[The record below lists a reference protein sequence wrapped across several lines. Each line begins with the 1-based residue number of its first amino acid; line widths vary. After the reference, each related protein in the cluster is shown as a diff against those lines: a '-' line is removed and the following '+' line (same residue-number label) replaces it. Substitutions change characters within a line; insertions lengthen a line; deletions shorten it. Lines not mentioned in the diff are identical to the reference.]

1 MGKKIE
7 KIVIEK
13 EDIEDLNFTSEDNSR
28 KNLLNEFNLEQ
39 KGGNIDNDL
48 DYGEYTIE
56 AYTDHSDYETPS
68 FQTELNEEDDAKICH
83 VFWHLFNITTINCHT
98 TTNGKINTSYLQ
110 NFLEPPCLS

>member
-1 MGKKIE
+1 MKLKVYIIFAFMLCHAIGAYSA
-7 KIVIEK
+7 VFFP
-13 EDIEDLNFTSEDNSR
+13 LQSY
-28 KNLLNEFNLEQ
+28 
-39 KGGNIDNDL
+39 DL